1 MFPYNQNDK
10 LIFVNIKNSYEA
22 MVRNDV
28 PPLCIVRN
36 SMIVPQNLGLL
47 LTIRLCLPLIFL
59 DAIKVRL
66 IEVVRINR
74 VMPVT
79 TG

>member
-36 SMIVPQNLGLL
+36 SMIVP
-47 LTIRLCLPLIFL
+47 
-59 DAIKVRL
+59 
-66 IEVVRINR
+66 
-74 VMPVT
+74 
-79 TG
+79 